1 MFYIGCHLSCAKGY
15 LPMIKEAEK
24 IGATA
29 FQFFTRNPRGGN
41 AKALD
46 DVDLEAFLRKKE
58 ELGIGAL
65 VAHAPYTLNG
75 CSADE
80 SVREFAWRTM
90 VTLHNTITRRL
101 ILQKARSH
109 PLTGSNFL

>member
-15 LPMIKEAEK
+15 LPMVKEAEK

-46 DVDLEAFLRKKE
+46 DADLEAFLRKKFY
-58 ELGIGAL
+58 LCIGEK
-65 VAHAPYTLNG
+65 LNL
-75 CSADE
+75 E
-80 SVREFAWRTM
+80 NPQTFNEKMQW
-90 VTLHNTITRRL
+90 LKL
-101 ILQKARSH
+101 
-109 PLTGSNFL
+109 